1 MRLVCL
7 VLVYSI
13 LLVTT
18 PFALAQT
25 RTNGT
30 YRVEVLVTDGKKSK
44 QEKATLSYGENSLKI
59 TSIKPGV
66 FSKEFNYADIK
77 GADYSYSK
85 KPLLSTGGAI
95 VTAIFL
101 GLLVLP
107 FLFMKK
113 KQHWLTVKTD
123 NDYAVMKL
131 DKENFRQ
138 IKAELE
144 THNVTIT
151 NVDESNAANKDKK

>member
-1 MRLVCL
+1 MRLICL
-7 VLVYSI
+7 ILVYSL

-30 YRVEVLVTDGKKSK
+30 YKVDVLVTNGKKSK
-44 QEKATLSYGENSLKI
+44 EEKAMLAYTDNSMKI
-59 TSIKPGV
+59 SSTKPGV
-66 FSKEFNYADIK
+66 FSKEFIYTDIK

-113 KQHWLTVKTD
+113 KQHWLTVKTE

-131 DKENFRQ
+131 DKESFRQ

-144 THNVTIT
+144 THNVKIT
-151 NVDESNAANKDKK
+151 TVDESNAANKDK

>member
-7 VLVYSI
+7 ILVYSI
-13 LLVTT
+13 LLATT

-44 QEKATLSYGENSLKI
+44 EEKATLSYGENSLKV
-59 TSIKPGV
+59 TSTRPGA
-66 FSKEFNYADIK
+66 FSKEFLYTDIK

-113 KQHWLTVKTD
+113 KQHWLTVKTE

-144 THNVTIT
+144 THNVLIT
-151 NVDESNAANKDKK
+151 TVDESNAANKDKK

>member
-44 QEKATLSYGENSLKI
+44 QEKATLSYGENSVKI
-59 TSIKPGV
+59 TSIRPGA

-113 KQHWLTVKTD
+113 KQHWLTIKTE
-123 NDYAVMKL
+123 NDYAVIKL

-151 NVDESNAANKDKK
+151 TVDESSAKKDKK

>member
-30 YRVEVLVTDGKKSK
+30 YKVDVLVTNGKKSK
-44 QEKATLSYGENSLKI
+44 EEKATLSYGENSLKI
-59 TSIKPGV
+59 TSTKAGV
-66 FSKEFNYADIK
+66 FSKEFNYADVK

-95 VTAIFL
+95 VTAVLL

-113 KQHWLTVKTD
+113 KQHWLTVKTE

-131 DKENFRQ
+131 DKDDFRQ

-144 THNVTIT
+144 THHITVTT
-151 NVDESNAANKDKK
+151 VDENNAANKDKK

>member
-30 YRVEVLVTDGKKSK
+30 YKVEVLVTNGKKSK
-44 QEKATLSYGENSLKI
+44 EEKATLSYGENSVKI
-59 TSIKPGV
+59 ASTKAGV
-66 FSKEFNYADIK
+66 FSKEFNYSDIK

-95 VTAIFL
+95 VTAVLL

-113 KQHWLTVKTD
+113 KQHWLTIKGE

-144 THNVTIT
+144 THKVVVTT
-151 NVDESNAANKDKK
+151 VDENNAANKDKK

>member
-1 MRLVCL
+1 
-7 VLVYSI
+7 LVYSI

-25 RTNGT
+25 RTNGS
-30 YRVEVLVTDGKKSK
+30 YKVEVLVTDGKKSK
-44 QEKATLSYGENSLKI
+44 EEKATLAYTENSLKI
-59 TSIKPGV
+59 TSNKPGA

-95 VTAIFL
+95 VTAVLL

-113 KQHWLTVKTD
+113 KQHWLTVKVE

-144 THNVTIT
+144 THNIVVTT
-151 NVDESNAANKDKK
+151 VDENNAANKDKK